1 MQWFTRQDQRLE
13 ENIFLSSELVN
24 PPMSLW
30 GVRTLS
36 LGATMQALLPSSG
49 RFSFICGLKYWNIN
63 KTLESRNTGLK
74 HQTVSSAKEANLFIS
89 VIISIILVSLGFLTV
104 YSHLEKNNSVNNSTC
119 FQSLVHPSSGCDQ
132 LRWRCTG
139 NTRTIENNQWIHNRI
154 QVKTQNRTDQKE
166 QIH

>member
-1 MQWFTRQDQRLE
+1 
-13 ENIFLSSELVN
+13 
-24 PPMSLW
+24 MSLW
-30 GVRTLS
+30 GVRTPS
-36 LGATMQALLPSSG
+36 LGATTQALLPSSG
-49 RFSFICGLKYWNIN
+49 RLSFICGLKYWNIN

-89 VIISIILVSLGFLTV
+89 VIISTILVSLLGFLAV

-119 FQSLVHPSSGCDQ
+119 FQSLVQPSSGCNQ

-139 NTRTIENNQWIHNRI
+139 NTRTTENIQWIHNRI

-166 QIH
+166 QIHKKKWTYLKWKWQIRHFCQESLWI